1 MDSDRWKQVDG
12 LLQSVLE
19 RSPEERETFLRQACA
34 GDEALEREVRSLL
47 SAQQEAG
54 GFLDRPAIE
63 VAARA
68 LAGNENKL
76 ADESTRSFIGQRV
89 SHYQVTEKLGGGGM
103 GVVYKAEDTD
113 LGRFVALKFLP
124 QDLAQ
129 DQQALERFRLEA
141 RAASA
146 LNHPNICTIYEI
158 GKHHDQ
164 SFIAMEFLDGM
175 TLKHS
180 IAGRP
185 LETEVL
191 LALSIEIADALDAAH
206 AAGIVHRDIKP
217 ANIFVTARGHA
228 KVLDFGLAKIT
239 MQPSASASVAPTAEE
254 RLTKPGFAMGTL
266 GYMSPE
272 QVRARELDAR
282 TDLFSFGA
290 VLYEMA
296 TGVAAFRGNSDA
308 EIIEAILNRQPTA
321 AVRLNPDVSP
331 ELEHIIDKAL
341 EKDRNLRYQH
351 ASEMRADLQRLKRD
365 SDPATPAAKTAA
377 ETRIGKPW
385 RVALLA
391 GVAAVVLSVAGY
403 FYLHRVP
410 KLTDRDTIVLADF
423 MNTTGDPVF
432 DGTLRQGLAVQ
443 LEQSPFLSL
452 IPEQQI
458 QQALQLMGQKPD
470 AKLTPAIAQELCQRT
485 SSAAVID
492 GSIAQI
498 GGQYL
503 LTVKAVNCSNGESLA
518 STEAQAGDKN
528 HVLDAL
534 GKMAS
539 DIRNKLG
546 ESLSTV
552 QKFDTPLEQATTPSL
567 EALQAFSVGWKTMV
581 GKADYAAAV
590 AWFRRATLLD
600 PKFAMA
606 YATLGNCYSV
616 LGESRLAAENLQKA
630 YELRDQVSEFEKF
643 YIETHYFQY
652 VSGDLEKARQ
662 TYELFAQTYP
672 RSVVPHSNLGQ
683 IYGFLGQYDKA
694 LAELREAHRLNPAS
708 GMRYAGLV
716 NGYFSLNRLGEAR
729 AAAEEARMKNVDS
742 PFLHSNLYQLA
753 FLQNDA
759 TGMAREVTW
768 ATDKPRVEDVLL
780 GAEADTVAYSGRLG
794 QARELS
800 HRAVASAQRAEEKE
814 TAAAYEAD
822 AALREA
828 LFGNE
833 TAARQRAAAA
843 LGLSNGRDVQYGAA
857 LALGF
862 TGDAAR
868 TQTLAEDLVKVFP
881 EDTMVQFNY
890 LPTIR
895 AQLALMHNDSS
906 QAIEALQAAAPYE
919 LGSPGTG
926 NFTFALYPIFVRGQA
941 YLAAHQGREA
951 AAEFQKI
958 LNHPGIVVNEPIG
971 ALAHLGLGR
980 AYALQGD
987 TAKAKAAY
995 QDFLTLWKD
1004 ADPDIPILQ
1013 QAKAEYVKL
1022 R

>member
-1 MDSDRWKQVDG
+1 
-12 LLQSVLE
+12 
-19 RSPEERETFLRQACA
+19 P
-34 GDEALEREVRSLL
+34 DE
-47 SAQQEAG
+47 
-54 GFLDRPAIE
+54 
-63 VAARA
+63 
-68 LAGNENKL
+68 LAND
-76 ADESTRSFIGQRV
+76 A
-89 SHYQVTEKLGGGGM
+89 
-103 GVVYKAEDTD
+103 
-113 LGRFVALKFLP
+113 
-124 QDLAQ
+124 
-129 DQQALERFRLEA
+129 QALSRFQREA
-141 RAASA
+141 KSASS

-158 GKHHDQ
+158 DEANGRT
-164 SFIAMEFLDGM
+164 FIAMELLEGQ
-175 TLKHS
+175 TLRHR
-180 IAGRP
+180 IAGKP
-185 LETEVL
+185 LEIETVL
-191 LALSIEIADALDAAH
+191 ELGTEIADALDAAH
-206 AAGIVHRDIKP
+206 AKGIVHRDIKP
-217 ANIFVTARGHA
+217 ANIFVTNRGQA
-228 KVLDFGLAKIT
+228 KILDFGLAKVSGKLET
-239 MQPSASASVAPTAEE
+239 VAGSAATVESEEHLTSPGSALGTVA
-254 RLTKPGFAMGTL
+254 
-266 GYMSPE
+266 YMSPE
-272 QVRARELDAR
+272 QVRGKELDAR
-282 TDLFSFGA
+282 TELFSFGA
-290 VLYEMA
+290 VLYEMC
-296 TGVAAFRGNSDA
+296 TGTLPFRGDTSGLIFN
-308 EIIEAILNRQPTA
+308 AILEREPVA
-321 AVRLNPDVSP
+321 PVRLNPDIP
-331 ELEHIIDKAL
+331 PKLEEIIDKAL
-341 EKDRNLRYQH
+341 EKDRNLRHQH

-403 FYLHRVP
+403 FYLHRTP
-410 KLTDRDTIVLADF
+410 KLTDKDTIVLADF

-503 LTVKAVNCSNGESLA
+503 LTVKAVNCSNGGSLA

-546 ESLSTV
+546 ESLNTV

-567 EALQAFSVGWKTMV
+567 EALQAFSVGWKTMT
-581 GKADYAAAV
+581 GKADYAAAL

-630 YELRDQVSEFEKF
+630 YELREQVSEFEKF

-652 VSGDLEKARQ
+652 VSGDQEKARQ

-683 IYGFLGQYDKA
+683 IYGCLGQYDKS
-694 LAELREAHRLNPAS
+694 LAELREALRLSPAS
-708 GMRYAGLV
+708 GMRYAGV
-716 NGYFSLNRLGEAR
+716 VDGYFSLDRLGEAR
-729 AAAEEARMKNVDS
+729 ATAEEARMKDIDS
-742 PFLHSNLYQLA
+742 PFLHINLYQLA

-759 TGMAREVTW
+759 TGMAQEVSW
-768 ATDKPRVEDVLL
+768 ATDKPRVENELL
-780 GAEADTVAYSGRLG
+780 ALDADTVAYSGRLG

-843 LGLSNGRDVQYGAA
+843 LSLSNGRDVQYGAA

-862 TGDAAR
+862 AGDAVR
-868 TQTLAEDLVKVFP
+868 MQTLAEDLVKDFP

-890 LPTIR
+890 LPTIH

-906 QAIEALQAAAPYE
+906 KAIEALQAAAPYE
-919 LGSPGTG
+919 LGSPGIAS
-926 NFTFALYPIFVRGQA
+926 FTFALYPIFVRGQA
-941 YLAAHQGREA
+941 YLAVHQSSEA

-958 LNHPGIVVNEPIG
+958 LDHRGIVVNEPIG